1 MYLKILNLKKGHTPM
16 FEEFPDFF
24 HKDSWVCLSLLK
36 LNTPEISEG
45 CEN

>member
-1 MYLKILNLKKGHTPM
+1 M

-24 HKDSWVCLSLLK
+24 HKEDSWVGLSLLK
-36 LNTPEISEG
+36 LNTPEISQG